1 MLLEIGGAVR
11 SAAAA
16 RSGYANVLRQL
27 GVDLNDLRLAITPSL
42 EEDARFEQRLAS
54 SGSRGGELIGLL
66 YASNP
71 NDPRYWPVD
80 MFGDI
85 GMRLA
90 NNFNARIVAA
100 DEPSDDTFTRAVG
113 AQLPS
118 SAIRLAEP
126 RALELIAGIARAS
139 IVITDEQAI
148 AQIASE
154 LGTRVIEIADA
165 HTVTADSTTMH
176 RIARGSSRRY
186 VSADEVYEIASEMIQ
201 ETRSSSLF
209 ERP

>member
-1 MLLEIGGAVR
+1 
-11 SAAAA
+11 
-16 RSGYANVLRQL
+16 
-27 GVDLNDLRLAITPSL
+27 
-42 EEDARFEQRLAS
+42 
-54 SGSRGGELIGLL
+54 
-66 YASNP
+66 
-71 NDPRYWPVD
+71 
-80 MFGDI
+80 
-85 GMRLA
+85 MRLA

-100 DEPSDDTFTRAVG
+100 DEPSDDTFTRAVVT
-113 AQLPS
+113 QLPS

-126 RALELIAGIARAS
+126 RALELIAAIARAS

-165 HTVTADSTTMH
+165 HTVTGDSTTTH
-176 RIARGSSRRY
+176 RIARGSSRSY

-201 ETRSSSLF
+201 ETRSPALF